1 MLFGGFAPPAARQ
14 TSAVFF
20 MYYAPQSFALL
31 IGISKGHVA
40 TDTALSLFL
49 LPCAGLVQ
57 PVAPKKILIFVVL
70 YKIY

>member
-1 MLFGGFAPPAARQ
+1 MR
-14 TSAVFF
+14 
-20 MYYAPQSFALL
+20 
-31 IGISKGHVA
+31 KDHVA